1 MYLLQG
7 LEKNYKMEQNEN
19 QVRYPKWINFLAKLV
34 SYVFHPLF
42 VGVMMAGYLIFV
54 HPYFFVGFSEKQK
67 MLKLLAVINNN
78 VFFPLIVV
86 VLLRALGFNK
96 SLLLQTQKERIVPYL
111 ASITFFFWSYY
122 VFKNQPE
129 VPRVLVNMCRGMFFA
144 AAVALV
150 LNNNYKISMHAI
162 GVGGLLGLMTVILF
176 NGNLDSGLPI
186 MLAVLITGAVMTARK
201 IISDHHW
208 FDIITG
214 FILGFL
220 TQLIALWV

>member
-1 MYLLQG
+1 
-7 LEKNYKMEQNEN
+7 MEQTEN
-19 QVRYPKWINFLAKLV
+19 HIVYPKWISVLAKIV

-129 VPRVLVNMCRGMFFA
+129 VPRVLVYMCRGMFIS

-162 GVGGLLGLMTVILF
+162 GVGGLMGLMTVILY
-176 NGNLDSGLPI
+176 NGNLDSGLPM
-186 MLAVLITGAVMTARK
+186 MLSLLVTGAVMTARK
-201 IISDHHW
+201 IVSDHHW

-214 FILGFL
+214 FLLGFA

>member
-1 MYLLQG
+1 
-7 LEKNYKMEQNEN
+7 MEQTEN
-19 QVRYPKWINFLAKLV
+19 HIVYPKWISVLAKIV

-42 VGVMMAGYLIFV
+42 VGVMMAAYLIFI
-54 HPYFFVGFSEKQK
+54 HPYFFVGFSEKQR

-129 VPRVLVNMCRGMFFA
+129 VPRVLVYMCRGMFIS

-162 GVGGLLGLMTVILF
+162 GVGGLMGLMTVILF
-176 NGNLDSGLPI
+176 NGNLDSGLPM
-186 MLAVLITGAVMTARK
+186 MLSVLITGAVMSARK
-201 IISDHHW
+201 IVSDHHW

-214 FILGFL
+214 FLLGFC

>member
-1 MYLLQG
+1 
-7 LEKNYKMEQNEN
+7 
-19 QVRYPKWINFLAKLV
+19 
-34 SYVFHPLF
+34 
-42 VGVMMAGYLIFV
+42 
-54 HPYFFVGFSEKQK
+54 

-129 VPRVLVNMCRGMFFA
+129 VPRVLVNMCRGMFFS

-162 GVGGLLGLMTVILF
+162 GVGGLMGLMIVILL
-176 NGNLDSGLPI
+176 NGNLDAGLPM
-186 MLAVLITGAVMTARK
+186 MLAVLVTGAVMTARK
-201 IISDHHW
+201 TVSDHHW

-214 FILGFL
+214 FLLGFL

>member
-1 MYLLQG
+1 
-7 LEKNYKMEQNEN
+7 MEQTEN
-19 QVRYPKWINFLAKLV
+19 QIVYPKWISVLAKIV

-42 VGVMMAGYLIFV
+42 VGVMMAGYLIFI

-129 VPRVLVNMCRGMFFA
+129 VPRVLVNMCRGMFFS

-162 GVGGLLGLMTVILF
+162 GVGGLMGLMTVIPF
-176 NGNLDSGLPI
+176 NGNLDSGLPL
-186 MLAVLITGAVMTARK
+186 MLSILITGAVMTARK
-201 IISDHHW
+201 IVSDHHW

-214 FILGFL
+214 LLLGFL
-220 TQLIALWV
+220 TQLLALWV

>member
-1 MYLLQG
+1 
-7 LEKNYKMEQNEN
+7 MEQTEN
-19 QVRYPKWINFLAKLV
+19 QIVYPKWISVLAKIV

-42 VGVMMAGYLIFV
+42 VGVMMAGYLIFI

-129 VPRVLVNMCRGMFFA
+129 VPRVLVNMCRGMFFS

-162 GVGGLLGLMTVILF
+162 GVGGVMGLMTVILF
-176 NGNLDSGLPI
+176 NGNLDSGLPL
-186 MLAVLITGAVMTARK
+186 MLSILITGAVMTARK
-201 IISDHHW
+201 IVSDHHW

-214 FILGFL
+214 LLLGFL
-220 TQLIALWV
+220 TQLLALWV

>member
-1 MYLLQG
+1 
-7 LEKNYKMEQNEN
+7 MEQTEN
-19 QVRYPKWINFLAKLV
+19 RIVYPKWISVLAKIV

-42 VGVMMAGYLIFV
+42 VGVMMAGYLIFI

-129 VPRVLVNMCRGMFFA
+129 VPRVLVYMCRGMFIS

-150 LNNNYKISMHAI
+150 LNNNFKISMHAI
-162 GVGGLLGLMTVILF
+162 GVGGLMGLMTVILL
-176 NGNLDSGLPI
+176 NGNLDSGLPM
-186 MLAVLITGAVMTARK
+186 MLSVLITGAVMSARK
-201 IISDHHW
+201 IVSDHHW

-214 FILGFL
+214 FLLGFL

>member
-1 MYLLQG
+1 
-7 LEKNYKMEQNEN
+7 MEQTEN
-19 QVRYPKWINFLAKLV
+19 RIIYPKWISILAKIV

-42 VGVMMAGYLIFV
+42 VGVMMAGYLIFI

-129 VPRVLVNMCRGMFFA
+129 VPRVLVYMCRGMFIS

-162 GVGGLLGLMTVILF
+162 GVGGLMGLMTVILF
-176 NGNLDSGLPI
+176 NGNLDSGLPM
-186 MLAVLITGAVMTARK
+186 MLSVLITGAVMSARK
-201 IISDHHW
+201 IVSDHHW

-214 FILGFL
+214 FLLGFL
-220 TQLIALWV
+220 TQLIALWI

>member
-1 MYLLQG
+1 
-7 LEKNYKMEQNEN
+7 MEEAAINTT
-19 QVRYPKWINFLAKLV
+19 YPRWANILGKIV

-42 VGVMMAGYLIFV
+42 VGVMMAAYLIFV

-129 VPRVLVNMCRGMFFA
+129 VPRVLVNMCRGMFFSA
-144 AAVALV
+144 AIALV

-162 GVGGLLGLMTVILF
+162 GVGGAVGLFAVILL
-176 NGNLDSGLPI
+176 NGNLDNGLPFMI
-186 MLAVLITGAVMTARK
+186 AILAAGAVMSARK
-201 IISDHHW
+201 IVSDHHW
-208 FDIITG
+208 FDLITG
-214 FILGFL
+214 FLLGFF

>member
-1 MYLLQG
+1 
-7 LEKNYKMEQNEN
+7 MEQTEN
-19 QVRYPKWINFLAKLV
+19 RIVYPKWISVLAKIV

-42 VGVMMAGYLIFV
+42 VGVMMAGYLIFI

-129 VPRVLVNMCRGMFFA
+129 VPRVLVYMCRGMFIS

-150 LNNNYKISMHAI
+150 LNNNFKISMHAI
-162 GVGGLLGLMTVILF
+162 GVGGLMGLMTVILY
-176 NGNLDSGLPI
+176 NGNLDSGLPM
-186 MLAVLITGAVMTARK
+186 MLSLLVTGAVMTARK
-201 IISDHHW
+201 IVSDHHW

-214 FILGFL
+214 FLLGFL

>member
-1 MYLLQG
+1 MENTIQK
-7 LEKNYKMEQNEN
+7 LEFPLW
-19 QVRYPKWINFLAKLV
+19 VRIWAKLV

-42 VGVMMAGYLIFV
+42 VGVMMAAYLIFI
-54 HPYFFVGFSEKQK
+54 HPYFFVGFSEKQR

-78 VFFPLIVV
+78 LFFPLIVV
-86 VLLRALGFNK
+86 ALLRALGFNK

-129 VPRVLVNMCRGMFFA
+129 VPRVLVYMCRGMFISA
-144 AAVALV
+144 AIALV
-150 LNNNYKISMHAI
+150 LNNNYKISMHGI
-162 GVGGLLGLMTVILF
+162 GVGGLMGLMTVILF
-176 NGNLDSGLPI
+176 EGQLDSGLPYMI
-186 MLAVLITGAVMTARK
+186 AVLISGAVMSARK
-201 IISDHHW
+201 IVSDHHW

-214 FILGFL
+214 FLLGFC